1 MKRLMRGMMAVGAVV
16 VGLFALSNYTPK
28 ADAQP
33 VPVEMLSLAML
44 AGATVKVK
52 DLTQN
57 LWTKDG
63 VLYRTGTTEME
74 ESHAEELGLLDGD
87 SPAQGG
93 QHADDGG
100 GGGGGSDIPD
110 DFPGAKALRAA
121 GWDMGDV
128 MEATKE
134 DLVALKGIGDA
145 TADEI
150 IASRPE
156 E

>member
-1 MKRLMRGMMAVGAVV
+1 MKRLMRGMMAIGAVV
-16 VGLFALSNYTPK
+16 VGLFALSHYTPN

-93 QHADDGG
+93 QAKDTGG
-100 GGGGGSDIPD
+100 GTESDIPD

-128 MEATKE
+128 IDATKE

-150 IASRPE
+150 LASRPE